1 MTGGA
6 TRSLPRVR
14 ESLGGGGTA
23 PPPLNWETLNGRGG
37 DAPPPSRLVPH
48 RRVLLRE
55 GRLDMICMCRK
66 EIINHNSFKSS
77 AS

>member
-23 PPPLNWETLNGRGG
+23 PPPPSSVPCNWETLNGRGG
-37 DAPPPSRLVPH
+37 DTPPPSRLVPH
-48 RRVLLRE
+48 RRVVLRE
-55 GRLDMICMCRK
+55 G
-66 EIINHNSFKSS
+66 
-77 AS
+77 